1 MPAFDAN
8 QLNRQH
14 AARLIGAVLSGALIA
29 FATTPLKAQPA
40 KTVLVIGLDISDSV
54 TFDPAR
60 MSQYSAPLTLHAAY
74 DTLVTTDPG
83 DYVTIK
89 PLLAESYGRTPD
101 GKGWRFKLRQ
111 GIKFASGNPLT
122 VEDVKFS
129 FDRLL
134 NIKDQPSQYV
144 QDIDRVEIVDPQTV
158 DVILKDANAP
168 ILTILCAPAAS
179 VYDSKIV
186 KAHGATDAKDAK
198 ETDKATQWL
207 DQNSAGSGP
216 YQLAGW
222 ERNQTLTLTKNANS
236 WRGKPNFERVIIR
249 HIGDSAAQLLAVR
262 RGDIDAAYNLTPE
275 QIASLKDNPDIAIAK
290 GTSLDF
296 IYMTLNNDPAMNEA
310 LGKKE
315 ARQAVAYAI
324 DYDGIRDSLVGGA
337 ALRNVTFIPI
347 GVGGSTEALTK
358 EIGYRQD
365 LDKAKALLQKAGLP
379 NGFTFPLSYGNASIV
394 GVSYQLMAQKIQAD
408 LARVGIKAELQPMD
422 QVTMRTQY
430 IGGKTVS
437 ALTYWNPPAVETFL
451 WAAASIERVAKRV
464 HWEVPPDVTA
474 NVHAAAKEQDVTKQN
489 ALYRKYMETLQDQ
502 ANYIM
507 LFQPIYQVAT
517 RKSISD
523 FTLTGAGWL
532 AELAPVK
539 PAK

>member
-8 QLNRQH
+8 QLNRRH
-14 AARLIGAVLSGALIA
+14 AARLIGAALGVALVAVGAA
-29 FATTPLKAQPA
+29 PLAAQPA

-89 PLLAESYGRTPD
+89 PLLAESYARTPD
-101 GKGWRFKLRQ
+101 GKGWRFRLKQ
-111 GIKFASGNPLT
+111 GIKFASGNPVT

-144 QDIDRVEIVDPQTV
+144 QDIDRVEIVDPQNV

-179 VYDSKIV
+179 IYDSKIV
-186 KAHGATDAKDAK
+186 KAHGGTDAKDAK

-275 QIASLKDNPDIAIAK
+275 QIISLKDNPDIAIAK

-337 ALRNVTFIPI
+337 ALRNVNFIPI

-379 NGFTFPLSYGNASIV
+379 DGFTFPLSYGTASIV
-394 GVSYQLMAQKIQAD
+394 GVSYQLMAQKI
-408 LARVGIKAELQPMD
+408 
-422 QVTMRTQY
+422 
-430 IGGKTVS
+430 
-437 ALTYWNPPAVETFL
+437 
-451 WAAASIERVAKRV
+451 
-464 HWEVPPDVTA
+464 
-474 NVHAAAKEQDVTKQN
+474 
-489 ALYRKYMETLQDQ
+489 
-502 ANYIM
+502 
-507 LFQPIYQVAT
+507 
-517 RKSISD
+517 
-523 FTLTGAGWL
+523 
-532 AELAPVK
+532 
-539 PAK
+539 

>member
-8 QLNRQH
+8 QLYRRQ
-14 AARLIGAVLSGALIA
+14 AARLIGAALGVAIGA
-29 FATTPLKAQPA
+29 TPLAAQPA

-89 PLLAESYGRTPD
+89 PLLAESYARTPD
-101 GKGWRFKLRQ
+101 GKGWRFKLKQ
-111 GIKFASGNPLT
+111 GIKFASGNPVT

-144 QDIDRVEIVDPQTV
+144 QDIDRVEIVDPQNV

-179 VYDSKIV
+179 IYDSKIV
-186 KAHGATDAKDAK
+186 KAHGGTDAKDAK

-216 YQLAGW
+216 YQLTGW
-222 ERNQTLTLTKNANS
+222 ERNQTLTLAKNANS

-275 QIASLKDNPDIAIAK
+275 QIISLKDNPDITIAK

-337 ALRNVTFIPI
+337 ALRNVNFIPI

-379 NGFTFPLSYGNASIV
+379 NGFTFPLSYGTASIV

-422 QVTMRTQY
+422 QVTMRTQF

-451 WAAASIERVAKRV
+451 WAAASVERVAKRV

>member
-8 QLNRQH
+8 QLNRRH
-14 AARLIGAVLSGALIA
+14 AARLIGAALGVALVAVGAA
-29 FATTPLKAQPA
+29 PLAAQPA

-89 PLLAESYGRTPD
+89 PLLAESYARTPD
-101 GKGWRFKLRQ
+101 GKGWRFKLKQ
-111 GIKFASGNPLT
+111 GIKFASGNPVT

-144 QDIDRVEIVDPQTV
+144 QDIDRVEIVDPQNV

-179 VYDSKIV
+179 IYDSKIV
-186 KAHGATDAKDAK
+186 KAHGGTDAKDAK

-275 QIASLKDNPDIAIAK
+275 QIISLKDNPDIAIAK

-337 ALRNVTFIPI
+337 ALRNVNFIPI

-365 LDKAKALLQKAGLP
+365 LDKAKTLLQKAGLP
-379 NGFTFPLSYGNASIV
+379 DGFTFPLSYGTASIV

-408 LARVGIKAELQPMD
+408 LARIGIKAELQPMD
-422 QVTMRTQY
+422 QVTMRTQF

-451 WAAASIERVAKRV
+451 WAAASVERVAKRV
-464 HWEVPPDVTA
+464 HWDVPPDVTA